1 MTDLEKQVRELFE
14 KGLTLAQLRRFT
26 FPHLYDGPTG
36 LRLEERTRQR
46 SESTKIILSI
56 LGYKNEAEYARGC
69 FNKREENEAC
79 AKEEASY
86 WNDEEK
92 AKQIIELFESGMKL
106 REIRDSVF
114 LKWSADIPKHDIYYR
129 KSTIDHIILRVL
141 DCEDWDDYTRKQRNQ
156 RARRKYQKLK
166 QEGKTKDSPSIKATL
181 ERDGSKC
188 VISGVTDAIVVHH
201 IDGDRSN
208 NDLTNLI
215 SLSKEVHKAIHNGA
229 RAYVGEDLKH
239 WEQTKPEYASEL
251 KKRVEYMDKYVEHLR
266 MRGYEQACVESIP
279 GEILF
284 GRQKLCNEL
293 NISPVQ
299 KRSKG
304 WYRVVVLKP
313 TGFQEDPVEYEK
325 QKLEFD
331 KQMEDLERMDYETY
345 KGFFDHE

>member
-1 MTDLEKQVRELFE
+1 MADLEKQVKDLFE
-14 KGLTLAQLRRFT
+14 KGLTLAQLRRIA

-79 AKEEASY
+79 AKEEASN

-114 LKWSADIPKHDIYYR
+114 LKWSADMPKHDIYYR

-166 QEGKTKDSPSIKATL
+166 QEGKTVDSPSIIATL
-181 ERDGSKC
+181 ERDGNKC
-188 VISGVTDAIVVHH
+188 VISGATDAIVVHH

-229 RAYVGEDLKH
+229 RAYVGKDLKY
-239 WEQTKPEYASEL
+239 WEQTKPEYVSDL
-251 KKRVEYMDKYVEHLR
+251 KKRLEYMEEYVEHLR
-266 MRGYEQACVESIP
+266 MRGYEQACVESIS

-284 GRQKLCNEL
+284 GSQKLCKEL
-293 NISPVQ
+293 NISPVR
-299 KRSKG
+299 KRSRG

-313 TGFQEDPVEYEK
+313 TGYYENPIEYEK
-325 QKLEFD
+325 QQSEFD
-331 KQMEDLERMDYETY
+331 KFIEEMEELDNDE
-345 KGFFDHE
+345 HEGVFYHE